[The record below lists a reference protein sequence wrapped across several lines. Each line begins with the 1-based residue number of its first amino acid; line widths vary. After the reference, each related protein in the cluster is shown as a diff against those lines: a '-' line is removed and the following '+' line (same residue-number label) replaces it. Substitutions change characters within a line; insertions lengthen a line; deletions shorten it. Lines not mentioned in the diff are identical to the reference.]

1 MRTAFR
7 YRTTQNVSI
16 LHEFTTLSFSTS
28 NSFPRRVISSDV
40 SHHKTLQHSDFRWLK
55 CSSPALKKVGSV
67 PKHLFLVTHVPR
79 RLVVATK
86 NSVRTQRIFHSAD
99 YFLSPL
105 GKQPTCMHLGS
116 KCAGH
121 EMIVPRSKAV
131 VNNVHV
137 TDT

>member
-55 CSSPALKKVGSV
+55 CCSPALKKVGSV
-67 PKHLFLVTHVPR
+67 PKHIFLVTHVPR
-79 RLVVATK
+79 RLVL
-86 NSVRTQRIFHSAD
+86 SQQRILFAHNVFSIQQTIF
-99 YFLSPL
+99 FLRLESSLPACTL
-105 GKQPTCMHLGS
+105 
-116 KCAGH
+116 
-121 EMIVPRSKAV
+121 VPSVLAMK
-131 VNNVHV
+131 
-137 TDT
+137 